1 MNDIIFIISLT
12 IVAAGAL
19 TLAAFVIISA
29 KQERRELIAQLTAKD
44 QDMLDRLM
52 AKDLPEVKVAQ
63 REPTPGGITSK
74 RRNDERI
81 AEQNAKIARAQ

>member
-1 MNDIIFIISLT
+1 MELIVLAVITALSL
-12 IVAAGAL
+12 AL
-19 TLAAFVIISA
+19 ALHTNITAR
-29 KQERRELIAQLTAKD
+29 QERRELIAQLTAKD

-81 AEQNAKIARAQ
+81 TEQNAKIARAQ